1 MSSAGPKPSSFF
13 VERQLLTRLPAT
25 PALPTTLSSN
35 YQPGQT
41 DPGQGNPSP
50 RDGLVLSNLMALV
63 VSIYPW
69 TGQTLSGA
77 GSLLCWVF
85 NTYQNQWTRAPGLDI
100 DLSDATS
107 VPAYTVPSFYNISR
121 LGVLINWLASG
132 VTASGGSTDIL
143 VRIDGFTSVGR
154 QAI

>member
-1 MSSAGPKPSSFF
+1 MSSGGPKPSSFF

-41 DPGQGNPSP
+41 DPGQGSPSA
-50 RDGLVLSNLMALV
+50 RDGLVISNLMALV
-63 VSIYPW
+63 VSVYPW
-69 TGQTLSGA
+69 TGATLSGA
-77 GSLLCWVF
+77 GNLYCWVF

-100 DLSDATS
+100 DMSDATS
-107 VPAYTVPSFYNISR
+107 APAYTAPAFSNVSR
-121 LGVLINWLASG
+121 LGLLINWLASS
-132 VTASGGSTDIL
+132 VTVSAGTDLL
-143 VRIDGFTSVGR
+143 VRIDGFTSVGA